1 MRTKNP
7 KKAKAILEY
16 VDTFFEENLRTPSIR
31 EIEAGTGIS
40 RPMVQRYLVDMDEK
54 GVIKYKRSNI
64 ITEFI
69 EQLTSQNTVRL
80 PISGAIPCGEPQ
92 TEKELNDCFI
102 EFPTSLLGKG
112 EYFVLLA
119 DGESMTDAGIDDG
132 DFVIV
137 RKTNTADYGKII
149 VALDSDNRNTLKRL
163 EFDNEKKR
171 PYLHPENKKYKD
183 IYSAELSIQ
192 GVAEKVIKNLI

>member
-54 GVIKYKRSNI
+54 GVIKYKGSNI

-69 EQLTSQNTVRL
+69 EQLTSQNAVRL

-171 PYLHPENKKYKD
+171 PYLHSENKKYKD
-183 IYSAELSIQ
+183 IYPAELSIQ

>member
-54 GVIKYKRSNI
+54 GVIKYKGSNI

-80 PISGAIPCGEPQ
+80 PISGVIPCGEPQ

-119 DGESMTDAGIDDG
+119 DGESMTDTGIDDG

-163 EFDNEKKR
+163 EFDNEKT
-171 PYLHPENKKYKD
+171 L
-183 IYSAELSIQ
+183 SAS
-192 GVAEKVIKNLI
+192 

>member
-54 GVIKYKRSNI
+54 GVIKYKGSNI

-92 TEKELNDCFI
+92 TENELNDCFI

-137 RKTNTADYGKII
+137 RKTNTADYGTII

-171 PYLHPENKKYKD
+171 PYLQPENKKYKD
-183 IYSAELSIQ
+183 IYPAELSIQ

>member
-54 GVIKYKRSNI
+54 GVIKYKGSNI

-92 TEKELNDCFI
+92 TEKELNDWFI

-163 EFDNEKKR
+163 EFDNEKT
-171 PYLHPENKKYKD
+171 L
-183 IYSAELSIQ
+183 SAS
-192 GVAEKVIKNLI
+192 

>member
-1 MRTKNP
+1 MRAKSP
-7 KKAKAILEY
+7 EKAKAIVEY
-16 VDTFFEENLRTPSIR
+16 VDSFFEENLRTPSIR

-54 GVIKYKRSNI
+54 GILKYKGGNI

-69 EQLTSQNTVRL
+69 EQLTSNNTVRL

-92 TEKELNDCFI
+92 TEEEWKDDFI
-102 EFPTSLLGKG
+102 EFPASMLGKG

-119 DGESMTDAGIDDG
+119 DGDSMIDAGIDDR
-132 DFVIV
+132 DYVIV
-137 RKTNTADYGKII
+137 RKTNTADYGKIV
-149 VALDSDNRNTLKRL
+149 VALDNDGRNTLKRL
-163 EFDNEKKR
+163 EFDSIKKR

-183 IYSAELSIQ
+183 IYPAELSIQ

>member
-54 GVIKYKRSNI
+54 GVIKYKGSNI

-80 PISGAIPCGEPQ
+80 PISGAITCGEPQ
-92 TEKELNDCFI
+92 TENELNDCFI

-171 PYLHPENKKYKD
+171 PYLQPENKKYKD
-183 IYSAELSIQ
+183 IYPAELSIQ

>member
-54 GVIKYKRSNI
+54 GVIKYKGSNI

-80 PISGAIPCGEPQ
+80 PISGAIPCGETQ

-183 IYSAELSIQ
+183 IYPAELSIQ
-192 GVAEKVIKNLI
+192 RVAEKVIKNLI

>member
-16 VDTFFEENLRTPSIR
+16 VDTFFEENLKTPSIR

-54 GVIKYKRSNI
+54 GVIKYKGSNI

-163 EFDNEKKR
+163 EFDNEKT
-171 PYLHPENKKYKD
+171 L
-183 IYSAELSIQ
+183 SAS
-192 GVAEKVIKNLI
+192 

>member
-54 GVIKYKRSNI
+54 GVIKYKGSNI

-102 EFPTSLLGKG
+102 EFSTSLLGKG

-171 PYLHPENKKYKD
+171 PYLQEVQGY
-183 IYSAELSIQ
+183 LSC
-192 GVAEKVIKNLI
+192 GAFHSRCSRESY

>member
-54 GVIKYKRSNI
+54 GVIKYKGSNI

-69 EQLTSQNTVRL
+69 EQLMSQNTVRL